1 MGNSGLHEVAA
12 SPELAMRSP
21 ARRILETPQ
30 SATIRIAD
38 LVATLRREGVDVLD
52 FSAGRAPEDSPVADW

>member
-1 MGNSGLHEVAA
+1 MGNLGRHTVAV

-38 LVATLRREGVDVLD
+38 LAATLRREDKEM
-52 FSAGRAPEDSPVADW
+52 SE